1 MPQSMNS
8 LCVVGPCPPQAV
20 CPRLKHTLLRL
31 LILRKLV
38 AVSDITMAPPVLHP
52 HKKVNLPYT
61 GGTTP
66 LHLAASRNQINCVR
80 LLMWEGADYN
90 AVNAKLETSLFLSAA
105 QGFKECV
112 LTQLRNAI
120 SLPILSIP
128 TITDGEQSC
137 LFCLLSLTPPP
148 PLSLSHSLFVS
159 PTCLCMHFQAY
170 VYIIFV
176 YHIVYVDNK
185 PFDSFSLSL
194 LLSFSCVCAVEP
206 R

>member
-1 MPQSMNS
+1 MPQSMNFS
-8 LCVVGPCPPQAV
+8 CVVGPCPPQAV

-128 TITDGEQSC
+128 TITDGERSC
-137 LFCLLSLTPPP
+137 LFCLLSLSLPLPRSLSPT
-148 PLSLSHSLFVS
+148 LSLFLPLVCACVSRLMCTFFVC
-159 PTCLCMHFQAY
+159 TILCML
-170 VYIIFV
+170 I
-176 YHIVYVDNK
+176 
-185 PFDSFSLSL
+185 
-194 LLSFSCVCAVEP
+194 CALAQVK
-206 R
+206 